1 MTVAAATVPARE
13 RGSLSFSTQIL
24 VGLAAGVVV
33 GVFLGERAGVFK
45 WAADGFVKLLQ
56 MTVLPYVTLSIV
68 ASLGN
73 LQMRQARDLAWRG
86 GAVVAGLWLIAL
98 TFALLLPL
106 TFPPIESASFFSTT
120 LVEQRRPFNFVDLY
134 IPANPFYSLANNVVP
149 AVVLFSII
157 VGVALIGVA
166 RKQILLDTV
175 AVTTEALSRATRF
188 IVRLTPYGLFA
199 IAATT
204 AGTLSLEQVGRLQVY
219 LIGYVL
225 VSLLVSLWVLP
236 GLVSALTPIPMR
248 ALFSLTR
255 NALITAFVAG
265 DLFIVLPVLIG
276 ASATLVEQYTG
287 TEHGSDLPAVIVP
300 ASFNFPHAGKLL
312 SISFVLFAGWFA
324 DAAVHLA
331 DYPRLALMGVL
342 TFFGSLNVAVPFLL
356 DQFRIPTDT
365 FQLFLASG
373 VINSRFGTLV
383 AVMHTL
389 VVALLGTCAMT
400 GALRWEPSRVLRYIT
415 ITLALTVVTIGG
427 ARVLFA
433 QALQQR
439 YTKDQVLAGM
449 HLLRTPLPA
458 VVHRQPEPP
467 PATSGGALLD
477 DIRGR
482 GTLRVGYLPNSLPF
496 AFFNANEDLVGL
508 DVELAHRM
516 ASDLSVGLEFVALD
530 RDGLANRLETG
541 FCDIVMSGVVVT
553 PQRASTTLFSV
564 SYLEETLG
572 FLVLDERRTAFE
584 DWTSI
589 KNAGPLVVAVPDI
602 PYYVDR
608 VRELIPSVKL
618 RKVED
623 ITALLASASPDVDA
637 IALPAERGSA
647 WTLMY
652 PRYTVVVPTPSRIRI
667 PLAYPLARNDQ
678 AFARFVNTWVQL
690 KIKDGTIDELYE
702 YWILGRRA
710 EGKAQRWSIIRNVL
724 HWVD

>member
-1 MTVAAATVPARE
+1 VIIIAAAAGTRE
-13 RGSLSFSTQIL
+13 RRSMSFSTQIL

-33 GVFLGERAGVFK
+33 GLFLGERAAVLK

-68 ASLGN
+68 GSLGN
-73 LQMRQARDLAWRG
+73 LQMSQARELAWRG
-86 GAVVAGLWLIAL
+86 GAVLAGLWLIAI
-98 TFALLLPL
+98 TFALLIPL
-106 TFPPIESASFFSTT
+106 TFPTVETASFFSTT

-149 AVVLFSII
+149 AVVLFSIV
-157 VGVALIGVA
+157 VGVALIGIP
-166 RKQILLDTV
+166 RKQLLLDTLGV
-175 AVTTEALSRATRF
+175 ATEALARATRL

-204 AGTLSLEQVGRLQVY
+204 AGTISVEQVERLQVY
-219 LIGYVL
+219 LIGYAL

-236 GLVSALTPIPMR
+236 GLVSALTPIPIS

-276 ASATLVEQYTG
+276 ASGTLTEQYTG
-287 TEHGSDLPAVIVP
+287 AEHASDLPAVIVP

-312 SISFVLFAGWFA
+312 SLSFVLFAGWFA
-324 DAAVHLA
+324 DAAVRLV
-331 DYPRLALMGVL
+331 DYPRLALMGIL

-383 AVMHTL
+383 AAMHTL

-400 GALRWEPSRVLRYIT
+400 GTLRWEARRLVRYAAVTLVLT
-415 ITLALTVVTIGG
+415 IATIGG

-433 QALQQR
+433 HALRQP

-449 HLLRTPLPA
+449 QLLRAPLPA
-458 VVHRQPEPP
+458 VVHRDPP
-467 PATSGGALLD
+467 PPVSRGTSLLE
-477 DIRGR
+477 DIRAR
-482 GTLRVGYLPNSLPF
+482 GSVRIGYLPNSLPF
-496 AFFNANEDLVGL
+496 AFFNAHKDLVGL
-508 DVELAHRM
+508 DIEMAHRL
-516 ASDLSVGLEFVALD
+516 AADLKVAPEFVPVD
-530 RDGLANRLETG
+530 RDGFAVQLDTG
-541 FCDIVMSGVVVT
+541 ICDIVMSGIVVT
-553 PQRASTTLFSV
+553 PLRASATLFSV
-564 SYLEETLG
+564 PYFEETFG
-572 FLVLDERRTAFE
+572 LVVRDEKRGAFE
-584 DWTSI
+584 DWNAI
-589 KNAGPLVVAVPDI
+589 KRAGSLTIAVPDV
-602 PYYVDR
+602 PYYIDR
-608 VRELIPSVKL
+608 IGELLPSSTI
-618 RKVED
+618 RKIDDLE
-623 ITALLASASPDVDA
+623 ALLASGASDVDA

-652 PRYTVVVPTPSRIRI
+652 PRYTVVVPAPAKIRI
-667 PLAYPLARNDQ
+667 PLAYPLARNDA

-690 KIKDGTIDELYE
+690 KTKDGTMDALYD
-702 YWILGRRA
+702 YWILGRSAVGPTR
-710 EGKAQRWSIIRNVL
+710 RWSIMRNVL

>member
-1 MTVAAATVPARE
+1 MTVTAESATART
-13 RGSLSFSTQIL
+13 RRSLSFSTQIL
-24 VGLAAGVVV
+24 VGLAAGILL
-33 GVFLGERAGVFK
+33 GLFLGEHAGVLK

-68 ASLGN
+68 GSLGN
-73 LQMRQARDLAWRG
+73 LQMRQARELAWRG
-86 GAVVAGLWLIAL
+86 GAVLLALWLVAL
-98 TFALLLPL
+98 TFALLIPL
-106 TFPPIESASFFSTT
+106 TFPSTENASFFSTT

-134 IPANPFYSLANNVVP
+134 IPSNPFYSLANNVVP

-157 VGVALIGVA
+157 VGVALIGVS
-166 RKQILLDTV
+166 RKQVLLDTLAV
-175 AVTTEALSRATRF
+175 ATDALSRATRF

-204 AGTLSLEQVGRLQVY
+204 AGTMSLEQVGRLQVY
-219 LIGYVL
+219 LISYVL

-236 GLVSALTPIPMR
+236 GLVAALTPIPVR
-248 ALFSLTR
+248 AVFSLTR

-276 ASATLVEQYTG
+276 ASGTLAEQYTG
-287 TEHGSDLPAVIVP
+287 AEHASDLPAVIVP

-324 DAAVHLA
+324 DAAVSLV
-331 DYPRLALMGVL
+331 DYPRLALMGIL

-383 AVMHTL
+383 AAMHTL

-400 GALRWEPSRVLRYIT
+400 GKLRWETGRVLRYLA
-415 ITLALTVVTIGG
+415 ITLALTIGTIGG

-433 QALQQR
+433 EALQQR
-439 YTKDQVLAGM
+439 YTKDEVLAGM
-449 HLLRTPLPA
+449 HLLRTPVPA
-458 VVHRQPEPP
+458 VVHRQASPP
-467 PATSGGALLD
+467 PVNLGGSVLED
-477 DIRGR
+477 VRGR
-482 GTLRVGYLPNSLPF
+482 GTLRVGYLPNALPF
-496 AFFNANEDLVGL
+496 AFFNARGDLVGF
-508 DVELAHRM
+508 DAELAHRL
-516 ASDLSVGLEFVALD
+516 AADLEVSLEFVAVD
-530 RDGLANRLETG
+530 RDALPSQLDSG
-541 FCDIVMSGVVVT
+541 FCDIVMSGVAVT
-553 PQRASTTLFSV
+553 PLRASTTLFSIM
-564 SYLEETLG
+564 YLEETLG
-572 FLVLDERRTAFE
+572 FLVPDERRAAFE
-584 DWTSI
+584 DWNAI
-589 KNAGPLVVAVPDI
+589 RRAGPLTIAVPDV

-608 VRELIPSVKL
+608 IREAVPDARI
-618 RKVED
+618 RTIED
-623 ITALLASASPDVDA
+623 IATVLASTATDVDA

-652 PRYTVVVPTPSRIRI
+652 PRYTVVVPAPSRIRI

-678 AFARFVNTWVQL
+678 PFARFINTWLQL
-690 KIKDGTIDELYE
+690 RMKDGTIDSLYD
-702 YWILGRRA
+702 YWILGRSA
-710 EGKAQRWSIIRNVL
+710 EGPTRRWSIVRNVL